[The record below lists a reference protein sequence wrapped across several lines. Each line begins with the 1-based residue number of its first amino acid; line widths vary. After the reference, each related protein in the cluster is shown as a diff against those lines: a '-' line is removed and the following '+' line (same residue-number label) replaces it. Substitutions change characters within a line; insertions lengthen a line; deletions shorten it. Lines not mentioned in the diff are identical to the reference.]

1 MDTWTPEEQAEW
13 QRRWEA
19 SEEDSIERQELMGMQ
34 YDGFYRPTQESSLPA
49 SPTSPFGEPT
59 GPTLGPQL
67 PPKPPI
73 RPIKQVDP
81 QRELFNLNKI
91 SKDTTGRPLKSSE
104 QAQYLARRTRYIPN
118 TRNPEGIATNRTRRN
133 IGKIGGRTKTY
144 KAKKGG
150 EIVSVFFHM
159 RSQIKLYHWQTRS
172 FAEHKATD
180 DLVAALDTNIDKF
193 IEVYMGRY
201 GRPYIKKT
209 LPVKNLT
216 VTGIR
221 AFITKSDEWLASSL
235 PRMLKKNDSDLL
247 NIRDEILADLNQ
259 IKYLFTLA

>member
-1 MDTWTPEEQAEW
+1 MDTWTPEEQSEW
-13 QRRWEA
+13 KRRWDA

-34 YDGFYRPTQESSLPA
+34 YDGFYRPTEVSSLPS
-49 SPTSPFGEPT
+49 SPTSPFGQPAA
-59 GPTLGPQL
+59 
-67 PPKPPI
+67 PPKPPL
-73 RPIKQVDP
+73 RPAKSVDP
-81 QRELFNLNKI
+81 LKEVHDLNRMTIQMTGKPLRAIEKQR
-91 SKDTTGRPLKSSE
+91 
-104 QAQYLARRTRYIPN
+104 YLAKQTSRVPN
-118 TRNPEGIATNRTRRN
+118 TINPSGIAMNRTRRN
-133 IGKIGGRTKTY
+133 IGKLNGGRGKTY
-144 KAKKGG
+144 KSKKGG

-159 RSQIKLYHWQTRS
+159 RAQIKLYHWQTRS

-201 GRPYIKKT
+201 GRPYIRKT

>member
-13 QRRWEA
+13 QRRWDE

-34 YDGFYRPTQESSLPA
+34 YDGFYRPVEVSSLPA
-49 SPTSPFGEPT
+49 TPTSPFGESAM
-59 GPTLGPQL
+59 
-67 PPKPPI
+67 PPKPPLH
-73 RPIKQVDP
+73 PIKAVDP
-81 QRELFNLNKI
+81 PRELFNLNKR
-91 SKDTTGRPLKSSE
+91 SKELTGRPLRPRD
-104 QAQYLARRTRYIPN
+104 QAHYLATRRNQIPN
-118 TRNPEGIATNRTRRN
+118 TQNPAGIATNRTRRN
-133 IGKIGGRTKTY
+133 IGKIGGRGKTY
-144 KAKKGG
+144 KSKKGG
-150 EIVSVFFHM
+150 EIVSVFFNM

-180 DLVAALDTNIDKF
+180 DLVKALDTNIDKF

-201 GRPYIKKT
+201 GRPYIRKT

>member
-1 MDTWTPEEQAEW
+1 MDTWTPEENSEW
-13 QRRWEA
+13 QRRWDA
-19 SEEDSIERQELMGMQ
+19 SEEGSFERQELMSMQ
-34 YDGFYRPTQESSLPA
+34 YDGFYRPTEVSSLPA
-49 SPTSPFGEPT
+49 SPTSPFGEPAA
-59 GPTLGPQL
+59 
-67 PPKPPI
+67 PPKPPLH
-73 RPIKQVDP
+73 PIKAVDP
-81 QRELFNLNKI
+81 QRDLFYLNRTHKKI
-91 SKDTTGRPLKSSE
+91 MGRPLRPRD
-104 QAQYLARRTRYIPN
+104 QAEYLATRRQQVPN
-118 TRNPEGIATNRTRRN
+118 TINPAGIAMNRTRRN
-133 IGKIGGRTKTY
+133 IGKIGGRGKTY
-144 KAKKGG
+144 KSKKGG

-172 FAEHKATD
+172 FSEHKATD
-180 DLVAALDTNIDKF
+180 DLVTALDTNIDKF

-221 AFITKSDEWLASSL
+221 SFITKSDEWLASSL
-235 PRMLKKNDSDLL
+235 PRMLKKTDSDLL

>member
-1 MDTWTPEEQAEW
+1 MDTWTAEEQAEW

-34 YDGFYRPTQESSLPA
+34 YDGFYRPTEVSSLPA
-49 SPTSPFGEPT
+49 SPTSPFGEPA
-59 GPTLGPQL
+59 L
-67 PPKPPI
+67 PPKPPLH
-73 RPIKQVDP
+73 PIKPVDH
-81 QRELFNLNKI
+81 QRDLFYLNRTSKKI
-91 SKDTTGRPLKSSE
+91 MGRPLTPRD
-104 QAQYLARRTRYIPN
+104 QARYLETRRHQVPN
-118 TRNPEGIATNRTRRN
+118 TRNPAGIAMNRTRRN
-133 IGKIGGRTKTY
+133 IGKIGGRGKTY
-144 KAKKGG
+144 KSKKGG
-150 EIVSVFFHM
+150 EIVTVFFHI
-159 RSQIKLYHWQTRS
+159 RAQIKLYHWQTRS

-180 DLVAALDTNIDKF
+180 DLVTALDTNIDKF

-201 GRPYIKKT
+201 GRPYIRKT

-221 AFITKSDEWLASSL
+221 GFITKSDEWLASSL

>member
-1 MDTWTPEEQAEW
+1 MDTWTPEENSEW
-13 QRRWEA
+13 QRRWDA
-19 SEEDSIERQELMGMQ
+19 SEEGSFERQELMSMQ
-34 YDGFYRPTQESSLPA
+34 YDGFYRPVEVSSLPA
-49 SPTSPFGEPT
+49 SPTSPFGEPA
-59 GPTLGPQL
+59 L
-67 PPKPPI
+67 PPKPPLH
-73 RPIKQVDP
+73 PIKPVDH
-81 QRELFNLNKI
+81 QRDLFYLNRTHKKI
-91 SKDTTGRPLKSSE
+91 MGRPLTPRD
-104 QAQYLARRTRYIPN
+104 QARYLEKRRHQVPN
-118 TRNPEGIATNRTRRN
+118 TINPAGIAMNRTRRN
-133 IGKIGGRTKTY
+133 IGRLNGGRGKTY
-144 KAKKGG
+144 KSKKGG

-172 FAEHKATD
+172 FSEHKATD
-180 DLVAALDTNIDKF
+180 DLVTALDTNIDKF

-221 AFITKSDEWLASSL
+221 GFITKSDEWLASSL
-235 PRMLKKNDSDLL
+235 PRMLKKTDSDLL

>member
-1 MDTWTPEEQAEW
+1 MDTWTPEENSEW
-13 QRRWEA
+13 QRRWDA
-19 SEEDSIERQELMGMQ
+19 SEEGSIERQELMGMQ
-34 YDGFYRPTQESSLPA
+34 YDGFYRPTEVSSLPA
-49 SPTSPFGEPT
+49 SPTSPFGEPA
-59 GPTLGPQL
+59 G
-67 PPKPPI
+67 PPKPPL
-73 RPIKQVDP
+73 RPIKAVDP
-81 QRELFNLNKI
+81 QRELFYLNRT
-91 SKDTTGRPLKSSE
+91 SKDITGKPLRPIE
-104 QAQYLARRTRYIPN
+104 QSRYLATRRKQVPN
-118 TRNPEGIATNRTRRN
+118 TINPAGIAMNRTRRN
-133 IGKIGGRTKTY
+133 IGKLNGGRGKTY
-144 KAKKGG
+144 KSKKGG

-180 DLVAALDTNIDKF
+180 DLVEALDTNIDKF

-201 GRPYIKKT
+201 GRPYIRKT

-235 PRMLKKNDSDLL
+235 PRMLKKTDSDLL

>member
-1 MDTWTPEEQAEW
+1 MDTWTAEEQAEW

-34 YDGFYRPTQESSLPA
+34 YDGFYRPTEVSSLPA
-49 SPTSPFGEPT
+49 SPTSPFGEPAM
-59 GPTLGPQL
+59 
-67 PPKPPI
+67 PPKPPLH
-73 RPIKQVDP
+73 PIKAVDP
-81 QRELFNLNKI
+81 PRDLFYLNRTHKKI
-91 SKDTTGRPLKSSE
+91 MGRPLTPRD
-104 QAQYLARRTRYIPN
+104 QARYLATRRNQIPN
-118 TRNPEGIATNRTRRN
+118 TLNPAGIATNRTRRN

-159 RSQIKLYHWQTRS
+159 RAQIKLYHWQTRS

-180 DLVAALDTNIDKF
+180 DLVTALDTNIDKF

-221 AFITKSDEWLASSL
+221 GFITKSDEWLASSL

>member
-1 MDTWTPEEQAEW
+1 MDTWTPEENLEW
-13 QRRWEA
+13 QRRWDA
-19 SEEDSIERQELMGMQ
+19 SEEGSFERQELMSMQ
-34 YDGFYRPTQESSLPA
+34 YDGFYRPVQVSSLPA
-49 SPTSPFGEPT
+49 SPTSPFGEPA
-59 GPTLGPQL
+59 L
-67 PPKPPI
+67 PPKPPLH
-73 RPIKQVDP
+73 PIKPVDH
-81 QRELFNLNKI
+81 QRDLFYLNRTSKKI
-91 SKDTTGRPLKSSE
+91 MGRPLTPRD
-104 QAQYLARRTRYIPN
+104 QARYLETRRHQVPN
-118 TRNPEGIATNRTRRN
+118 TINPAGIATNRTRRN
-133 IGKIGGRTKTY
+133 IGKIGGRGKTFRS
-144 KAKKGG
+144 KKGG

-172 FAEHKATD
+172 FSEHEATD
-180 DLVAALDTNIDKF
+180 DLVTALDTNIDKF

-221 AFITKSDEWLASSL
+221 SFITKSDEWLASSL
-235 PRMLKKNDSDLL
+235 PRMLKKTDSDLL

>member
-1 MDTWTPEEQAEW
+1 MDTWTAEEQAEW
-13 QRRWEA
+13 QRRWDE

-34 YDGFYRPTQESSLPA
+34 YDGFYRPVQVSSLPA
-49 SPTSPFGEPT
+49 SPTSPFGESAI
-59 GPTLGPQL
+59 
-67 PPKPPI
+67 PPKPPLH
-73 RPIKQVDP
+73 PIAPKHP
-81 QRELFNLNKI
+81 QRQLLNTYEQVKVEQ
-91 SKDTTGRPLKSSE
+91 GRLLTPRE
-104 QAQYLARRTRYIPN
+104 QRNFLATRRNQIPN
-118 TRNPEGIATNRTRRN
+118 TLNPAGIATNRTRRN

-144 KAKKGG
+144 KSKKGG

>member
-1 MDTWTPEEQAEW
+1 MDTWTPEEISEW
-13 QRRWEA
+13 QRRWDA
-19 SEEDSIERQELMGMQ
+19 SEEGSFEQQELMSMQ
-34 YDGFYRPTQESSLPA
+34 YDGFYRPVQVSSLPA
-49 SPTSPFGEPT
+49 SPTSPFGEPAM
-59 GPTLGPQL
+59 
-67 PPKPPI
+67 PPKPPLH
-73 RPIKQVDP
+73 PIAKKHP
-81 QRELFNLNKI
+81 QRQLLNTYEQVKVEQ
-91 SKDTTGRPLKSSE
+91 GRLLTPRE
-104 QAQYLARRTRYIPN
+104 QRNFLATRRNQIPD
-118 TRNPEGIATNRTRRN
+118 TRNPAGIATNRTRRN
-133 IGKIGGRTKTY
+133 IGKIGGRGKTY
-144 KAKKGG
+144 KSKKGG

-172 FAEHKATD
+172 FSEHKATD
-180 DLVAALDTNIDKF
+180 DLVTALDTNIDKF

-216 VTGIR
+216 VSGIR

-235 PRMLKKNDSDLL
+235 PRMLKKTDSDLL

>member
-13 QRRWEA
+13 QRRWDA
-19 SEEDSIERQELMGMQ
+19 SEDDSIERQELMGMQ
-34 YDGFYRPTQESSLPA
+34 YDGFYRPTEVSSLPA
-49 SPTSPFGEPT
+49 SPTSPFGEPAA
-59 GPTLGPQL
+59 
-67 PPKPPI
+67 PPKPPLH
-73 RPIKQVDP
+73 PIKAVDP
-81 QRELFNLNKI
+81 PRDLFYLNRTHKKI
-91 SKDTTGRPLKSSE
+91 MGRPLTPRD
-104 QAQYLARRTRYIPN
+104 QARYLETRRQQVPN
-118 TRNPEGIATNRTRRN
+118 TRNPAGIAMNRTRRN
-133 IGKIGGRTKTY
+133 IGKIGGRGKTY
-144 KAKKGG
+144 KSKKGG

-172 FAEHKATD
+172 FSEHKATD
-180 DLVAALDTNIDKF
+180 DLVTALDTNIDKF

-221 AFITKSDEWLASSL
+221 SFITKSDEWLASSL
-235 PRMLKKNDSDLL
+235 PRMLKKTDSDLL

>member
-13 QRRWEA
+13 QRRWDE

-34 YDGFYRPTQESSLPA
+34 YDGFYRPVEVSSLPA
-49 SPTSPFGEPT
+49 TPTSPFGESAM
-59 GPTLGPQL
+59 
-67 PPKPPI
+67 PPKPPLH
-73 RPIKQVDP
+73 PIKAVDP
-81 QRELFNLNKI
+81 PRELFNLNKR
-91 SKDTTGRPLKSSE
+91 SKELTGRPLRPRD
-104 QAQYLARRTRYIPN
+104 QAHYLATRRNQIPN
-118 TRNPEGIATNRTRRN
+118 TQNPAGIATNRTRRN
-133 IGKIGGRTKTY
+133 IGKIGGRGKTY
-144 KAKKGG
+144 KSKKGG

-180 DLVAALDTNIDKF
+180 DLVTALDTNIDKF

>member
-1 MDTWTPEEQAEW
+1 MDTWTPEENSEW
-13 QRRWEA
+13 QRRWDA

-34 YDGFYRPTQESSLPA
+34 YDGFYRPTEVSSLPA
-49 SPTSPFGEPT
+49 SPTSPFGEPVA
-59 GPTLGPQL
+59 
-67 PPKPPI
+67 PKPPL
-73 RPIKQVDP
+73 RPIKAVDP
-81 QRELFNLNKI
+81 PRELFYMNRR
-91 SKDTTGRPLKSSE
+91 SKEVTGRPLAPRD
-104 QAQYLARRTRYIPN
+104 QAYYLATRRQQVPN
-118 TRNPEGIATNRTRRN
+118 TRNPAGIAMNRTRRN
-133 IGKIGGRTKTY
+133 IGKIGGRGKTY
-144 KAKKGG
+144 KSKKGG
-150 EIVSVFFHM
+150 EIVTVFFHM
-159 RSQIKLYHWQTRS
+159 RAQIKLYHWQTRS

-180 DLVAALDTNIDKF
+180 DLVTALDTNIDKF

-201 GRPYIKKT
+201 GRPYIRKT

-221 AFITKSDEWLASSL
+221 GFITKSDEWLASSL

>member
-13 QRRWEA
+13 QRRWDE

-34 YDGFYRPTQESSLPA
+34 YDGFYRPVEVSSLPA
-49 SPTSPFGEPT
+49 TPTSPFGESAM
-59 GPTLGPQL
+59 
-67 PPKPPI
+67 PPKPPLH
-73 RPIKQVDP
+73 PIKAVDP
-81 QRELFNLNKI
+81 PRELFNLNKR
-91 SKDTTGRPLKSSE
+91 SKELTGRPLRPRD
-104 QAQYLARRTRYIPN
+104 QAHYLATRRNQIPN
-118 TRNPEGIATNRTRRN
+118 TQNPAGIATNRTRRN
-133 IGKIGGRTKTY
+133 IGKIGGRGKTY
-144 KAKKGG
+144 KSKKGG
-150 EIVSVFFHM
+150 EIVSVFFNM

-180 DLVAALDTNIDKF
+180 DLVKALDTNIDKF

>member
-13 QRRWEA
+13 QRRWDE
-19 SEEDSIERQELMGMQ
+19 SEDDSIERQELMGMQ
-34 YDGFYRPTQESSLPA
+34 YDGFYRPKEVSSLPA
-49 SPTSPFGEPT
+49 SPTSPFGQPAA
-59 GPTLGPQL
+59 
-67 PPKPPI
+67 PPKPPL
-73 RPIKQVDP
+73 RPIKAIDP
-81 QRELFNLNKI
+81 QRELFYMNRR
-91 SKDTTGRPLKSSE
+91 SKQITGRPLKPRD
-104 QAQYLARRTRYIPN
+104 QAYYLATRRQQVPD
-118 TRNPEGIATNRTRRN
+118 TRNPAGIAMNRTRRN
-133 IGKIGGRTKTY
+133 IGKLNGGRGKTY
-144 KAKKGG
+144 RSKKGG
-150 EIVSVFFHM
+150 EIVSVFFNM
-159 RSQIKLYHWQTRS
+159 RDQIKLYHWQTRS

-193 IEVYMGRY
+193 VESYMGRY

-221 AFITKSDEWLASSL
+221 AFITRSDEWLASSL
-235 PRMLKKNDSDLL
+235 PRMLKKTDSDLL

>member
-1 MDTWTPEEQAEW
+1 MDTWTAEEQAEW
-13 QRRWEA
+13 QRRWDQ

-34 YDGFYRPTQESSLPA
+34 YDGFYRPVQVSSLPA
-49 SPTSPFGEPT
+49 SPTSPFGQPAM
-59 GPTLGPQL
+59 
-67 PPKPPI
+67 PPKPPLH
-73 RPIKQVDP
+73 PIKAVDP
-81 QRELFNLNKI
+81 PRELFNLNKR
-91 SKDTTGRPLKSSE
+91 SKELTGRPLRPRD
-104 QAQYLARRTRYIPN
+104 QAHYLETRRNQIPN
-118 TRNPEGIATNRTRRN
+118 TLNPAGIATNRTRRN

-150 EIVSVFFHM
+150 EIVSVFFNM

-180 DLVAALDTNIDKF
+180 DLVAALDLNIDKF
-193 IEVYMGRY
+193 IEAYMGRY

>member
-1 MDTWTPEEQAEW
+1 MDTWTPEENSEW
-13 QRRWEA
+13 QRRWDA
-19 SEEDSIERQELMGMQ
+19 SEEGSFERQELMSMQ
-34 YDGFYRPTQESSLPA
+34 YDGFYRPVEVSSLPA
-49 SPTSPFGEPT
+49 SPTSPFGEPVA
-59 GPTLGPQL
+59 
-67 PPKPPI
+67 PKPPLH
-73 RPIKQVDP
+73 PIKAVDP
-81 QRELFNLNKI
+81 PRDLFYLNRTHKKI
-91 SKDTTGRPLKSSE
+91 MGRPLRPRD
-104 QAQYLARRTRYIPN
+104 QARYLETRRQQVPN
-118 TRNPEGIATNRTRRN
+118 TINPAGIATNRTRRN
-133 IGKIGGRTKTY
+133 IGKIGGRGKTFRS
-144 KAKKGG
+144 KKGG

-172 FAEHKATD
+172 FSEHKATD
-180 DLVAALDTNIDKF
+180 DLVTALDTNIDKF

-221 AFITKSDEWLASSL
+221 SFITKSDEWLASSL
-235 PRMLKKNDSDLL
+235 PRMLKKTDSDLL

>member
-1 MDTWTPEEQAEW
+1 MDTWTPEENLEW
-13 QRRWEA
+13 QRRWDA
-19 SEEDSIERQELMGMQ
+19 SEEGSFERQELMSMQ
-34 YDGFYRPTQESSLPA
+34 YDGFYRPVQVSSLPA
-49 SPTSPFGEPT
+49 SPTSPFGQPA
-59 GPTLGPQL
+59 L
-67 PPKPPI
+67 PPKPPLH
-73 RPIKQVDP
+73 PSK
-81 QRELFNLNKI
+81 KI
-91 SKDTTGRPLKSSE
+91 MGRPLRPKD
-104 QAQYLARRTRYIPN
+104 QAEYLARRRQQVSN
-118 TRNPEGIATNRTRRN
+118 TINPAGIAMNRTRRN
-133 IGKIGGRTKTY
+133 IGRLNGGRGKTY
-144 KAKKGG
+144 KSKKGG

-172 FAEHKATD
+172 FSEHKATD
-180 DLVAALDTNIDKF
+180 DLVTALDTNIDKF

-216 VTGIR
+216 VSGIR

-235 PRMLKKNDSDLL
+235 PRMLKKTDSDLL